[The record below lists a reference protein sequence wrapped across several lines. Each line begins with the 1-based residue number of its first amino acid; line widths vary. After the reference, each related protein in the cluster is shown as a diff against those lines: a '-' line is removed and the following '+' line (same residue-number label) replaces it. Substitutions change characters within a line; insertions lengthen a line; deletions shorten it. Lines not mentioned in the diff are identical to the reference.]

1 MPSFFIALFVA
12 CLQVKFIFII
22 NKLIMNSSQLLYKIS
37 NLKYSIR
44 KKEAEYSNAVKTN
57 DQLNIRQHYEALAL
71 LQSDL
76 DAAMKAFHTV
86 PAEPAANQPAEKK
99 KTKRWQNFFNLR
111 TWRKV

>member
-1 MPSFFIALFVA
+1 
-12 CLQVKFIFII
+12 
-22 NKLIMNSSQLLYKIS
+22 MNSSQLLYKIS

-44 KKEAEYSNAVKTN
+44 KKETEYNNALKTN
-57 DQLNIRQHYEALAL
+57 DQPNIHQHYEALTL
-71 LQSDL
+71 LQADL
-76 DAAMKAFHTV
+76 AAAMKAFHTV